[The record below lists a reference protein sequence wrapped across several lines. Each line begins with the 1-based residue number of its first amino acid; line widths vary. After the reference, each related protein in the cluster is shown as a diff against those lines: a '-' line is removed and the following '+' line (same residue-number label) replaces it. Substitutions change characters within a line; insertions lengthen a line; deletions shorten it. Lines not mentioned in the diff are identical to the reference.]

1 MDESPLPDYNRPM
14 SDSTSLLERGLR
26 SLGIEGDAS
35 VLEKLRNYLKE
46 IEIWNP
52 AYGLV
57 AASGDELVVK
67 HVLDSLA
74 PWKILAALVGEF
86 DEGGALGPAT
96 VNDLGSGAG
105 LPGIPLSIVMPDR
118 KFRLI
123 ERMGKR
129 MAFLE
134 SQKLILGLD
143 NVEVVESEAERA
155 AGPLD
160 IVVFRAFRPF
170 AELKLFR
177 SIWKNLSPGGA
188 FLAYKGKAHNARLEL
203 AALAADPLFS
213 EPASRAEV
221 SELVVPFLEEERC
234 AVVMRKPR

>member
-1 MDESPLPDYNRPM
+1 MDESTVPDYNRPM
-14 SDSTSLLERGLR
+14 SDPTSLLERGLR
-26 SLGIEGDAS
+26 SLGIEYNAS
-35 VLEKLRNYLKE
+35 VLEKLSKYLEE

-67 HVLDSLA
+67 HILDSLA

-86 DEGGALGPAT
+86 DARSASGPAI
-96 VNDLGSGAG
+96 VNDLGTGAG
-105 LPGIPLSIVMPDR
+105 LPGIPLSILRPDR

-129 MAFLE
+129 TAFLE
-134 SQKLILGLD
+134 SQRLILGLD
-143 NVEVVESEAERA
+143 NVEIVESEVERA
-155 AGPLD
+155 PGPLD
-160 IVVFRAFRPF
+160 IIVFRAFRPF

-177 SIWKNLSPGGA
+177 SVWKSLSPGGA
-188 FLAYKGKAHNARLEL
+188 FLAYKGKVSNSRLEL

-213 EPASRAEV
+213 EPAAQAEV
-221 SELVVPFLEEERC
+221 SELTVPFLEEERC